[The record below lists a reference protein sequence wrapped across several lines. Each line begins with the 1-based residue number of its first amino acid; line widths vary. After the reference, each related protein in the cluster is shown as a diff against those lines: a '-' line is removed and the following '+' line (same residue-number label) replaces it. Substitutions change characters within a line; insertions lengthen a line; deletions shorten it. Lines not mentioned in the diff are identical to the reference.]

1 MSEPKTVA
9 TATNEV
15 VPGLW
20 YWSIDDE
27 RIGGFIASAH
37 AIREG
42 DSVVLVD
49 PLPLEE
55 EAFRALGR
63 ISAICLTCGSH
74 QRSAWRLRRQLGVQ
88 VYAPAL
94 VREVD
99 EEPDIRY
106 EEGDLLPGGLEAI
119 FTPGAGTTQHAFMRE
134 EPPTVLFTADL
145 FVHPSGE
152 PLGFVPDEYLYDPT
166 EARNSARKLLDLDF
180 DVLCTGHGAP
190 IVGGPKEAIRGL
202 LLEE

>member
-9 TATNEV
+9 PSTEEV

-20 YWSIDDE
+20 YWWIHDE
-27 RIGGFIASAH
+27 RIDGFIASAY
-37 AIREG
+37 AVQDG

-49 PLPLEE
+49 PLPLQD

-63 ISAICLTCGSH
+63 VSAICLTCGSH

-88 VYAPAL
+88 VYAPGL
-94 VREVD
+94 VREVE

-119 FTPGAGTTQHAFMRE
+119 FTPGAGTTQHAFLRS
-134 EPPTVLFTADL
+134 EPPAVLFTADL

-152 PLGFVPDEYLYDPT
+152 AFGFVPDEYLYDPA
-166 EARNSARKLLDLDF
+166 EARKSARQLLDLDF
-180 DVLCTGHGAP
+180 DILCTGHGAP
-190 IVGGPKEAIRGL
+190 LLDDPKESIRGL
-202 LLEE
+202 LPGE